1 MSIYEG
7 DYVRHKVDPELLL
20 EVVRVEHWPLND
32 VYVVRDT
39 TNMLPSDTFKVDDHQ
54 VYKVPGPGDIAA

>member
-1 MSIYEG
+1 MAIYEG
-7 DYVRHKVDPELLL
+7 DFVRHKVDPELLF

-32 VYVVRDT
+32 VYVVRET

-54 VYKVPGPGDIAA
+54 VYKVPAPGMTA